1 MDLINTGIILAYIMI
16 GFGAIIAIGFGLK
29 KMIESSN
36 SALKSGYALAGL
48 TVVLIFSYMLASDSV
63 LTSYEEY
70 EITASTSKRV
80 GIGLYSF
87 YIHSILHVFMDYNA
101 FGYGLWWITM
111 DCTALFMVVNG
122 LSCILNAL

>member
-29 KMIESSN
+29 KMIDSRN
-36 SALKSGYALAGL
+36 SALKAGYALVGL
-48 TVVLIFSYMLASDSV
+48 TVVLIFAYMLASDSV

-80 GIGLYSF
+80 GMGLYSF
-87 YIHSILHVFMDYNA
+87 YILAIGAIGSIIYAEFSKI
-101 FGYGLWWITM
+101 F
-111 DCTALFMVVNG
+111 
-122 LSCILNAL
+122 SK